1 MKRENLLKSFMSK
14 LEDGVEIEKTSNFKI
29 LIDKELSID
38 KGDQRLIRDFLSLCV
53 DSMGIEGDY
62 KCFLSA
68 NRKRS
73 HIVTTA
79 ICTFSENRIKI
90 YCHDRSLA
98 DILRSIAH
106 EAFHLRQ
113 HELDLVPSKMKQ
125 PHHLN
130 PIEWQANVAGGSL
143 ISYFAQ
149 KVGKDKIY
157 R

>member
-1 MKRENLLKSFMSK
+1 MSK
-14 LEDGVEIEKTSNFKI
+14 LEDGVDIDRTSNF
-29 LIDKELSID
+29 STFID
-38 KGDQRLIRDFLSLCV
+38 KGLDISKEDQKIIRDFLDLCV
-53 DSMGIEGDY
+53 LSMGLEEDY

-68 NRKRS
+68 DRKRS
-73 HIVTTA
+73 RIVTTA
-79 ICTFSENRIKI
+79 ICTFSENQIKI
-90 YCHDRSLA
+90 YCHERSLA

-113 HELDLVPSKMKQ
+113 NELGLVPSKMEK

-130 PIEWQANVAGGSL
+130 PIEWQANIAGGSL

-149 KVGKDKIY
+149 KVGRDKIY

>member
-1 MKRENLLKSFMSK
+1 MEREQLLKNLMTK
-14 LEDGVEIEKTSNFKI
+14 LEDGVEIEKTPNFSIFVDKDLNISKEDQKI
-29 LIDKELSID
+29 
-38 KGDQRLIRDFLSLCV
+38 IRDFLCLCV
-53 DSMGIEGDY
+53 LSTGLEKDY
-62 KCFLSA
+62 KCFLTA
-68 NRKRS
+68 DRKRS

-79 ICTFSENRIKI
+79 VCTFSEKRIKI
-90 YCHDRSLA
+90 YCRERSLA

-113 HELDLVPSKMKQ
+113 HELDLVPEKMSK

-130 PIEWQANVAGGSL
+130 PIEWQANIAGGSL
-143 ISYFAQ
+143 VSYFAQ

>member
-1 MKRENLLKSFMSK
+1 MLK
-14 LEDGVEIEKTSNFKI
+14 LEDGVDIDRTSNFSI
-29 LIDKELSID
+29 FVDKELNIS
-38 KGDQRLIRDFLSLCV
+38 KEDQKIIRDFLNLCV
-53 DSMGIEGDY
+53 LSMGLEREY

-90 YCHDRSLA
+90 YCHERSLS

-113 HELDLVPSKMKQ
+113 HELGLVPSKMKK

-130 PIEWQANVAGGSL
+130 PIEWQANIAGGSL

>member
-1 MKRENLLKSFMSK
+1 MKRENLLKSLMSK
-14 LEDGVEIEKTSNFKI
+14 LEDDVDVTNASNFSI
-29 LIDKELSID
+29 FIDKELNISKED
-38 KGDQRLIRDFLSLCV
+38 KGLIKDFLSLCV
-53 DSMGIEGDY
+53 KSMGIEGDY

-90 YCHDRSLA
+90 YCHERSLA

-113 HELDLVPSKMKQ
+113 HELDLVPKKIKK

-130 PIEWQANVAGGSL
+130 PIEWQANVAGGSVL
-143 ISYFAQ
+143 SYFAQ